1 MKRMLNLRFG
11 EKMNKSHL
19 HVVSD
24 IDQDDDSTTNN
35 SVVKF
40 LKENADIMGFVV
52 VTSTMLVSVAAILS

>member
-1 MKRMLNLRFG
+1 
-11 EKMNKSHL
+11 MNKSHL